1 MKILVTGSNGLVGSH
16 LVKRLVELKQDVV
29 GTSLNANRIPN
40 ELLKFSFYKCD
51 LTDKNQVDQLF
62 ELVQPDVVFH
72 LAAISQV
79 DLCEKDPKLCEKVN
93 VDATHYVIEQAEKYK
108 SHLVYMST
116 DFVFKGDKKGE
127 YSEEDITQPVSVY
140 GQSKLKAENLVKQY
154 SGSWK
159 IIRPILI
166 YGSSPSVSR
175 SNIVLWVRKSL
186 QNNEAIRV
194 VSDQYRQPTAV
205 KSVVDACILAMNTER
220 NGVYHIADKDRVSV
234 IEFAMK
240 IATFYK
246 LNEELISPVFS
257 SELNQLGKRPTQTFF
272 DLSKSIELLGYSPK
286 SIEEGLIDFES
297 F

>member
-40 ELLKFSFYKCD
+40 EFLNFLFYKCD

-127 YSEEDITQPVSVY
+127 YSEEDNTQPVSVY

-257 SELNQLGKRPTQTFF
+257 SELNQPGKRPTQTFF